1 MLFEPFIQ
9 IMLDVMVWNRN
20 LDYKGEEREYCNLL
34 VERMKKKLSMQDK
47 NNYLVLFCIIRLLE
61 IGLCGWLHRKRCL
74 AATLK
79 TCVASER
86 AKEEFGGMDSDV
98 TWHSGK
104 LSTIQRDSEN
114 LANMMSVKLLVT
126 LCSRE
131 KWVYWNYTKL

>member
-1 MLFEPFIQ
+1 MAGYTE
-9 IMLDVMVWNRN
+9 
-20 LDYKGEEREYCNLL
+20 
-34 VERMKKKLSMQDK
+34 
-47 NNYLVLFCIIRLLE
+47 
-61 IGLCGWLHRKRCL
+61 RCL

-79 TCVASER
+79 TRVASER

>member
-1 MLFEPFIQ
+1 M
-9 IMLDVMVWNRN
+9 
-20 LDYKGEEREYCNLL
+20 
-34 VERMKKKLSMQDK
+34 
-47 NNYLVLFCIIRLLE
+47 
-61 IGLCGWLHRKRCL
+61 
-74 AATLK
+74 
-79 TCVASER
+79 ASER

-114 LANMMSVKLLVT
+114 LANTMSVKLLVM